1 MCGIFTDNFEVV
13 LLKQESKENKAK
25 RVCVGKALD
34 DVCMCACA
42 WMTVIWSI
50 DDN

>member
-25 RVCVGKALD
+25 PMCVCVGKALD
-34 DVCMCACA
+34 IVCMCACA
-42 WMTVIWSI
+42 
-50 DDN
+50 